1 MAAVHA
7 KQTITWTRGRLTWWT
22 FITVDFE
29 QRGGAFVA
37 DLERVLGL
45 VVGRHVVDRQ
55 FVHRSAHGRI
65 VLLVHLGNDLQLV
78 LQPTSHSV
86 NRRIHP
92 SIHQSID
99 RSVGRSVSQSISQ
112 SRLCANTTSSTKLE
126 VHNVSLRR
134 QSRTEPRP
142 EVTCAKNPVKIG
154 RVVPEI

>member
-29 QRGGAFVA
+29 QGGGAFVA

-55 FVHRSAHGRI
+55 LVHRSAHGRI

-78 LQPTSHSV
+78 LQPISHSV

-99 RSVGRSVSQSISQ
+99 RSVGQSVSQSVNQGYVRI
-112 SRLCANTTSSTKLE
+112 
-126 VHNVSLRR
+126 RR
-134 QSRTEPRP
+134 HPQNWKYITYHY
-142 EVTCAKNPVKIG
+142 AVKAG
-154 RVVPEI
+154 PSHGHG